1 MENAI
6 VVEMDQLTPLTF
18 LPESKPYHDMED
30 VQFTYSKIT
39 WTYNDGNIEY
49 TDDWKA

>member
-1 MENAI
+1 M
-6 VVEMDQLTPLTF
+6 TF

-30 VQFTYSKIT
+30 VQLTYSKIK

-49 TDDWKA
+49 SDDWKA